1 MLLTTTTPTAT
12 IPTLPGRLYQCSGL
26 GTWGGATLTLQ
37 SYVDGA
43 YRPLPQGTFTEDF
56 EIVRV
61 NNGGTELRAVLT
73 GATGTSSI
81 SVTLSEVTDS

>member
-1 MLLTTTTPTAT
+1 MLLTTNTPLT

-26 GTWGGATLTLQ
+26 GTWGGATVTLQ

-43 YRPLPQGTFTEDF
+43 YRPLPQGSFTEDF

-61 NNGGTELRAVLT
+61 NNGGTELRAAVT
-73 GATGTSSI
+73 GATATTAI
-81 SVTLSEVTDS
+81 SVTLSEVSDS

>member
-1 MLLTTTTPTAT
+1 MLLTTNTALT

-26 GTWGGATLTLQ
+26 GTWGGATVTLQ

-43 YRPLPQGTFTEDF
+43 YRPLPNGTFTEDF

-61 NNGGTELRAVLT
+61 NNGGTELRAAVT
-73 GATGTSSI
+73 GASGTTSLSI
-81 SVTLSEVTDS
+81 TLSEVADS